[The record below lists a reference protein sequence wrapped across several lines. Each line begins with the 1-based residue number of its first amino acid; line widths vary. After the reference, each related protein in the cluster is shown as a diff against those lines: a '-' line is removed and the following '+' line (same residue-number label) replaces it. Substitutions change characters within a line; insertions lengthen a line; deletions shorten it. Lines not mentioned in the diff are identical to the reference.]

1 MRSESPTPEPQG
13 ETVRRVWAEAVSVT
27 NRDKIKKRRGI
38 EVKVVD
44 SDTDVGWK
52 MKDE

>member
-13 ETVRRVWAEAVSVT
+13 EVVRRVCAETVSVT
-27 NRDKIKKRRGI
+27 NRDKMKKRRGI
-38 EVKVVD
+38 EVKMAD
-44 SDTDVGWK
+44 RDTDVGWK